1 MDGYFLSKSRRMKD
15 KKRRGR
21 NALSFVIHTIM
32 CCQLWC
38 FSKVAFLA
46 HTFISSFFA
55 RVTVVIACE
64 MSFPETETPFTRTT
78 LYQYQRLNECP
89 ETEAKK
95 NKIIIPWLTR
105 HPLSKLHPVL
115 RAGWW
120 RKQMDITEGLSQ
132 MMLFAEWKANS
143 QGSLAWRKWNWLLL
157 KSEKG
162 CWSSGW
168 LGRQETWTREAG
180 EEPREPTEEV
190 CCCSFTF
197 PLDSGSQERNEDM
210 HLLRLRTLGW
220 TLFLG

>member
-105 HPLSKLHPVL
+105 HPLSKLSIQSWEQDDGESKWISQKVSL
-115 RAGWW
+115 KWCCLQNE
-120 RKQMDITEGLSQ
+120 KQTLKDL
-132 MMLFAEWKANS
+132 WHDAN
-143 QGSLAWRKWNWLLL
+143 
-157 KSEKG
+157 
-162 CWSSGW
+162 
-168 LGRQETWTREAG
+168 ET
-180 EEPREPTEEV
+180 
-190 CCCSFTF
+190 
-197 PLDSGSQERNEDM
+197 DYY
-210 HLLRLRTLGW
+210 
-220 TLFLG
+220 